1 MRLWL
6 VWLALVACACPSK
19 PVTTGGGSGGG
30 GSGGSGG
37 SGSGAGS
44 AVSANVPPVTA
55 TTCDGVK
62 ARVEAMYRAEAQ
74 QKEPARVKEATSD
87 NTTMV
92 MNDCTKDGKLVA
104 CLAKVATIA
113 ELEKTCLIPLDD
125 EGTEGE
131 KK

>member
-1 MRLWL
+1 MKLWL

-19 PVTTGGGSGGG
+19 TTPSAGGGS
-30 GSGGSGG
+30 
-37 SGSGAGS
+37 AGS
-44 AVSANVPPVTA
+44 AAPVTSVAPITA

-62 ARVEAMYRAEAQ
+62 PRIEAMYRAEAQ
-74 QKEPARVKEATSD
+74 QKEPTRVEEAVSD

-92 MNDCTKDGKLVA
+92 MNDCAKDNKLVA

-113 ELEKTCLIPLDD
+113 ELEKTCLIPLDE

>member
-1 MRLWL
+1 MKLWL
-6 VWLALVACACPSK
+6 VWMALVACACPSK
-19 PVTTGGGSGGG
+19 TTPGSGGG
-30 GSGGSGG
+30 GGSA
-37 SGSGAGS
+37 AGS
-44 AVSANVPPVTA
+44 AAPVTSVAPVTA

-62 ARVEAMYRAEAQ
+62 PRIEAMYRAEAQ
-74 QKEPARVKEATSD
+74 QKEPSRVEEAVSD

-92 MNDCTKDGKLVA
+92 MNDCAKDNKLVA

>member
-1 MRLWL
+1 MRFWL

-19 PVTTGGGSGGG
+19 TAATSGGTTGSAVAA
-30 GSGGSGG
+30 G
-37 SGSGAGS
+37 SGSVA
-44 AVSANVPPVTA
+44 PVAA
-55 TTCDGVK
+55 TTCDGIK
-62 ARVEAMYRAEAQ
+62 PRVEAMYRAEAQ
-74 QKEPARVKEATSD
+74 QKEPSRVEEATSD

-92 MNDCTKDGKLVA
+92 MNDCAKDPKLVA

>member
-19 PVTTGGGSGGG
+19 PVTTG
-30 GSGGSGG
+30 
-37 SGSGAGS
+37 SGSGTGSGTGSAGGS
-44 AVSANVPPVTA
+44 AVVVGSVAPVTA
-55 TTCDGVK
+55 TTCDGIK

-74 QKEPARVKEATSD
+74 QKEPARVEEATSD

-92 MNDCTKDGKLVA
+92 MNDCTKDPKLVA

-113 ELEKTCLIPLDD
+113 ELEKTCLIPLDE

>member
-1 MRLWL
+1 MKLWL
-6 VWLALVACACPSK
+6 AWMALVACACPSK
-19 PVTTGGGSGGG
+19 PSPNVASGSGT
-30 GSGGSGG
+30 G
-37 SGSGAGS
+37 SGSGLIVATS
-44 AVSANVPPVTA
+44 TA

-62 ARVEAMYRAEAQ
+62 PRVEAMYRSEAQ
-74 QKEPARVKEATSD
+74 QKEPKRVDEAVSD
-87 NTTMV
+87 NVTMV
-92 MNDCTKDGKLVA
+92 MNDCAKDPKLVA

>member
-19 PVTTGGGSGGG
+19 PGTSSTGSGN
-30 GSGGSGG
+30 
-37 SGSGAGS
+37 AAS
-44 AVSANVPPVTA
+44 ATTSPNSATVAPVTA
-55 TTCDGVK
+55 TTCDGIK

-74 QKEPARVKEATSD
+74 LKEPKRVEEATSD

-92 MNDCTKDGKLVA
+92 MNDCTKDPKLVG

-113 ELEKTCLIPLDD
+113 ELEKTCLIPLDE

-131 KK
+131 MK

>member
-19 PVTTGGGSGGG
+19 PVATGGGT
-30 GSGGSGG
+30 G
-37 SGSGAGS
+37 SGSAAGS
-44 AVSANVPPVTA
+44 AVAAGSVSVAPVTA
-55 TTCDGVK
+55 TTCDGIK
-62 ARVEAMYRAEAQ
+62 SRVEAMYRAEAQ
-74 QKEPARVKEATSD
+74 QKEPTRVEEATSD

-92 MNDCTKDGKLVA
+92 MNDCTKDPKLVA

>member
-19 PVTTGGGSGGG
+19 PAPAT
-30 GSGGSGG
+30 
-37 SGSGAGS
+37 AGS
-44 AVSANVPPVTA
+44 ATASAVAAGSDSVAPVTA
-55 TTCDGVK
+55 TTCDGIK

-74 QKEPARVKEATSD
+74 QREPTRVEEATSD

-92 MNDCTKDGKLVA
+92 MNDCTKDPKLVA

-131 KK
+131 KP

>member
-30 GSGGSGG
+30 SA
-37 SGSGAGS
+37 AGS
-44 AVSANVPPVTA
+44 AVVAGSGSVAPVTA
-55 TTCDGVK
+55 TTCDGIK

-74 QKEPARVKEATSD
+74 HKEPARVEEATSD

-92 MNDCTKDGKLVA
+92 MNDCTKDPKLVA